1 MNKQDLLEIKYTL
14 KIYIR
19 IIFYIDNL
27 FLIKNRSLTSS
38 EGENISDALIQHGLF
53 RRGYDEVNSYSFT
66 QFMLQ
71 NMFTKIC
78 SESHTGNCDEYDE
91 LSKLFKNIG
100 LNNSDIKNIKK
111 KLFELLDKI
120 NAKITQTE
128 KVKAMKAKIKKLIM
142 NLNIHVE
149 QQDIEAILN
158 EIKNLLGEKGPDG
171 QPLMDIK
178 ELQALINAI
187 FTGLESSQDEEGLNR
202 LAGRKIA
209 RDTINPSTA
218 TQTDP

>member
-171 QPLMDIK
+171 
-178 ELQALINAI
+178 
-187 FTGLESSQDEEGLNR
+187 
-202 LAGRKIA
+202 
-209 RDTINPSTA
+209 
-218 TQTDP
+218 